1 MPPRRYPTVRQKR
14 LGTELRRLREA
25 AGLSGE
31 QAAEALECSKG
42 KISRVE
48 TGMSGIRAAELKAL
62 LQAYGVEDTDLIQAL
77 TEMAREGRRRN
88 WWNQYESVLP
98 PGFAD
103 LAELESK
110 AVSLHSWETV
120 LIPGLL
126 QTPDYMRVLFRRG
139 RLEPPDGEVE
149 SHVRGRLHRQRML
162 EDGDWT
168 TELWVVLYEAVLH
181 ARFGGPDVMREQLLH
196 LSHMVQR
203 DHVTVQVLPYTIE
216 SHRGVNGPF
225 GIVGMPDPGMDVV
238 RTETALSSLYVQDH
252 TQVAA
257 YKLMFD
263 QLRAVALGPGP
274 SLKLIRVVAEQL
286 QA

>member
-14 LGTELRRLREA
+14 LGAELRRLREA

-31 QAAEALECSKG
+31 QAAEILECSKG
-42 KISRVE
+42 KISRIE

-62 LQAYGVEDTDLIQAL
+62 LQAYDVDDSELVEAL

-103 LAELESK
+103 LAELEAK
-110 AVSLHSWETV
+110 ALSLHSWETV
-120 LIPGLL
+120 LVPGLL

-139 RLEPPDGEVE
+139 RIEPPEDEVE
-149 SHVRGRLHRQRML
+149 AHVRGRMHRQHVMHG
-162 EDGDWT
+162 GDAT
-168 TELWVVLYEAVLH
+168 PDLWFVLYEAVLH
-181 ARFGGPDVMREQLLH
+181 ARFGGLGVMREQLLH
-196 LSHMVQR
+196 LTRMAQH
-203 DHVTVQVLPYTIE
+203 DHVTLQVLPYTTD

-225 GIVGMPDPGMDVV
+225 GIVGMPDTGMDVV
-238 RTETALSSLYVQDH
+238 RAETALSSLYVQDH
-252 TQVAA
+252 AQVAA

-274 SLKLIRVVAEQL
+274 SLKLIRDVAEGL
-286 QA
+286 RV

>member
-14 LGTELRRLREA
+14 LGAELRRLREA

-31 QAAEALECSKG
+31 RAAEILECSKG

-48 TGMSGIRAAELKAL
+48 TGMSGIRIAELKAL
-62 LQAYGVEDTDLIQAL
+62 LQAYGVDDDELVQAL
-77 TEMAREGRRRN
+77 VEMAREGRRRN

-110 AVSLHSWETV
+110 ALSLHSWETILV
-120 LIPGLL
+120 PGLL
-126 QTPDYMRVLFRRG
+126 QTPGYMRVLFQRG
-139 RLEPPDGEVE
+139 RLEPPEGEVE
-149 SHVRGRLHRQRML
+149 SHVRGRMHRQQIL
-162 EDGDWT
+162 YDGDEP
-168 TELWVVLYEAVLH
+168 ELWFVLYEAVLH
-181 ARFGGPDVMREQLLH
+181 AKFGGPDVMREQLLH
-196 LSHMVQR
+196 LTQMAQR
-203 DHVTVQVLPYTIE
+203 DHVTVQVLPYTTE

-238 RTETALSSLYVQDH
+238 RSATALSSLYIQDD

-274 SLKLIRVVAEQL
+274 SLELIRDVAERL
-286 QA
+286 RY